1 MSDVFAVVWILW
13 LIWHINMI
21 FLTFNNRI
29 NEQPSVGNKQVQ
41 ESSKIMLFPVI
52 ILSFFAIFTGVLIN
66 PPIDLL
72 IFEKHWFLYYQHHQI
87 LDINLLIVLVSSSLA
102 VLGITMAWI
111 FYKNRNITNTLFSKA
126 AISKVLH
133 KKWFFD
139 DFYELIIVKQLF
151 YRFITRIIQ
160 LFDDIFI
167 NQFSDFIGYF
177 AKNLGRPIAIFQNGS
192 VQFYGLILTIFYGL
206 VVTLG
211 VLFLYVIS

>member
-1 MSDVFAVVWILW
+1 M
-13 LIWHINMI
+13 
-21 FLTFNNRI
+21 
-29 NEQPSVGNKQVQ
+29 
-41 ESSKIMLFPVI
+41 
-52 ILSFFAIFTGVLIN
+52 
-66 PPIDLL
+66 
-72 IFEKHWFLYYQHHQI
+72 
-87 LDINLLIVLVSSSLA
+87 LVSSSLA

-111 FYKNRNITNTLFSKA
+111 FYKNRNITNTLFSKT

-160 LFDDIFI
+160 LFDDIVI

-177 AKNLGRPIAIFQNGS
+177 AKNIGRPIAIFQNGS

-206 VVTLG
+206 IVTLG

>member
-1 MSDVFAVVWILW
+1 M
-13 LIWHINMI
+13 
-21 FLTFNNRI
+21 
-29 NEQPSVGNKQVQ
+29 
-41 ESSKIMLFPVI
+41 
-52 ILSFFAIFTGVLIN
+52 
-66 PPIDLL
+66 
-72 IFEKHWFLYYQHHQI
+72 
-87 LDINLLIVLVSSSLA
+87 LVSSSLA
-102 VLGITMAWI
+102 ILGITMAWI
-111 FYKNRNITNTLFSKA
+111 FYKNRNITNTLFSKTS
-126 AISKVLH
+126 ISKVLH
-133 KKWFFD
+133 NKWYFD

-160 LFDDIFI
+160 LFDDIVI